1 MSAYANFTISVIN
14 KMADHFF
21 FFFFPFHVF
30 DQNFVDIPQ
39 K

>member
-21 FFFFPFHVF
+21 FSPFHVF